1 MRSWKLLSLISLVS
15 LFVLINSGIALGTNR
30 YDEEYQ
36 AKKLEEQ
43 LWLNDKIEK
52 DRAKKRARRLY
63 DSSYTDSEPSQPMT
77 EEDKKTFV
85 LGFFILCLLGIPLVA
100 WGIKNQKQVMSQ
112 NSNNNETK
120 KCPFCAEII
129 KIEAVKCRFCQSD
142 LEPA

>member
-85 LGFFILCLLGIPLVA
+85 LGFFILCLIGIPLVA
-100 WGIKNQKQVMSQ
+100 
-112 NSNNNETK
+112 
-120 KCPFCAEII
+120 
-129 KIEAVKCRFCQSD
+129 
-142 LEPA
+142 